1 MNDEERE
8 NFIENVLSNLTQE
21 DIKFYNN
28 ILIELT
34 NKNHPFEDNELYDLF
49 DKLDIEGTNSIKYQ
63 KIINLLCL
71 LRTEVNSFYVDK
83 IITEFSK
90 EKADEISRD
99 NFVSKMKIGMTI
111 NDQNIGE
118 VEDIFNILDTDHDGV
133 LGYQDINTIM
143 NALGEDMFDD
153 ATSKSLITLFKNKD
167 ITQYDGITIEKFKE
181 LFQNEP

>member
-8 NFIENVLSNLTQE
+8 NLIENVLSNLTQE

-49 DKLDIEGTNSIKYQ
+49 DKLDIEGTNSIKFQ

-99 NFVSKMKIGMTI
+99 NFVYKMKIGML
-111 NDQNIGE
+111 NNNNNSGE
-118 VEDIFNILDTDHDGV
+118 IEDIFNILDTDQDGI
-133 LGYQDINTIM
+133 LGYQDINAVM

-167 ITQYDGITIEKFKE
+167 ITQYDGITLEKFKE

>member
-49 DKLDIEGTNSIKYQ
+49 DKLDIEGTNSIKFQ

-99 NFVSKMKIGMTI
+99 NFVYKMKIGML
-111 NDQNIGE
+111 NNNNNSGE
-118 VEDIFNILDTDHDGV
+118 IEDIFNILDTDQDGI
-133 LGYQDINTIM
+133 LGYQDISTIM
-143 NALGEDMFDD
+143 NALGEDNFDD
-153 ATSKSLITLFKNKD
+153 AISKHLINLFKNKD
-167 ITQYDGITIEKFKE
+167 PAQNDGITLEKFKE

>member
-49 DKLDIEGTNSIKYQ
+49 DKLDIEGTNSIKFQ

-83 IITEFSK
+83 LITEFSK

>member
-49 DKLDIEGTNSIKYQ
+49 DKLDIEGTNSIKFQ

>member
-1 MNDEERE
+1 MNNIEKE
-8 NFIENVLSNLTQE
+8 NFIENVLSNLTQD

-28 ILIELT
+28 ILTELT
-34 NKNHPFEDNELYDLF
+34 NQNHPFQDKELYDLF
-49 DKLDIEGTNSIKYQ
+49 DKLDVEGTNSIKFQ

-83 IITEFSK
+83 LITEFSK
-90 EKADEISRD
+90 EKSDEISRD
-99 NFVSKMKIGMTI
+99 NFVSKMKIGMTN

-153 ATSKSLITLFKNKD
+153 ATSKSLIALFKNKD
-167 ITQYDGITIEKFKE
+167 NNQYDGITIEKFKE